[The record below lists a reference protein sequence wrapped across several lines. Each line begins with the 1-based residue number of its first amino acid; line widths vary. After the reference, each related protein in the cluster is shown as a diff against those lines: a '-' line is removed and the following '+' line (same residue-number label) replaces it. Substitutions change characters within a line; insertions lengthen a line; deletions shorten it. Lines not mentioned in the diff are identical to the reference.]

1 MTDWLTESLTA
12 FPGARLVLPL
22 AALGIGFGVGTLH
35 FRSLESVA
43 RRIVAG
49 DRRAVALQLGR
60 LVLLG
65 TVLASFALIGAS
77 TLIAGAAGV
86 LVARARVLSRGRGA
100 G

>member
-1 MTDWLTESLTA
+1 MTDPVTHILTA
-12 FPGARLVLPL
+12 LPGAWLVLPL
-22 AALGIGFGVGTLH
+22 AALGVGFGVGTFH
-35 FRSLESVA
+35 FRSLEGVA

-60 LVLLG
+60 LVFLG
-65 TVLASFALIGAS
+65 VVLALFALIGAP

-86 LVARARVLSRGRGA
+86 LVARSRVLSRVRGA